1 MNKLILI
8 IVLVGLASAMKIEDF
23 RDLWSAWKTQHTK
36 AYEADEDLSRFANFM
51 KNYEKIQS
59 LNAEHKSAQFALN
72 KFSDL
77 TSQEFAVRL
86 GSSASAVTDVPN
98 KKFLRFR
105 AVTDI
110 AVGDVANGT
119 LPESI
124 DWRKKGAITPV
135 KDQGQCGSCWSF
147 GATGILE
154 SFYFL
159 NNGKLL
165 SFSEQQLMDCETEH
179 SSACKTGYT
188 SHAITYVAQNG
199 IQLETDYPYT
209 AKNGSSCQFDQTKA
223 IKVQGRYSYIT
234 PLSADKIK
242 AALVN
247 SPVSVLIQA
256 DEEIYQHY
264 KSGVLTKGCGAKLD
278 HSVLLVGYKE
288 IDGQEAFIIKNS
300 WGPTWGQEGYVYLG
314 TDETEN
320 GGKGVCGI
328 LSQPMIVLPL

>member
-8 IVLVGLASAMKIEDF
+8 LVLVGLASTMKIDDF
-23 RDLWSAWKTQHTK
+23 RDLWSAWKTQHK
-36 AYEADEDLSRFANFM
+36 KSYDADEDLMRFATLVQ
-51 KNYEKIQS
+51 NYEKVQK
-59 LNAEHKSAQFALN
+59 LNAQHKSAKFALN

-77 TSQEFAVRL
+77 TREEFAVML
-86 GSSASAVTDVPN
+86 GSRASEAPN
-98 KKFLRFR
+98 KKFLRAR
-105 AVTDI
+105 AVVDV
-110 AVGDVANGT
+110 AVGDVDNGV
-119 LPESI
+119 LPKSI

-135 KDQGQCGSCWSF
+135 KDQGRCGSCWTF

-154 SFYFL
+154 SFYFI

-179 SSACKTGYT
+179 SSGCKTGYT

-209 AKNGSSCQFDQTKA
+209 AKNGTCQFDQTKA
-223 IKVQGRYSYIT
+223 IKVNGRYTFIT
-234 PLSADKIK
+234 ALSSDSLK

-256 DEEIYQHY
+256 DEDTFQHY
-264 KSGVLTKGCGAKLD
+264 KSGVLTKDCGAKLD
-278 HSVLLVGYKE
+278 HSVLLVGYQE
-288 IDGQEAFIIKNS
+288 IDGQEAYIVKNS
-300 WGPTWGQEGYVYLG
+300 WGPTWGQEGYIYLG
-314 TDETEN
+314 TDEAEN

-328 LSQPMIVLPL
+328 LSQPMIITV